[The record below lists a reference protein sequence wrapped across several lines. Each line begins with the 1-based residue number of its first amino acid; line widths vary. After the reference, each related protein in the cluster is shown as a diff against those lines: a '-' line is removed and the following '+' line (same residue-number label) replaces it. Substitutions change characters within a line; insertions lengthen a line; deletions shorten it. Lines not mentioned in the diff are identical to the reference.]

1 MKMEQNA
8 LYQLHSSSDSLN
20 VKKNEAVYLSNTK
33 ATGFYYVDKGFVG
46 LYQVADTGKESLL
59 RLYGAGS
66 FFGYRSLFT
75 NQRYPSTARA
85 MEKSHIKKF
94 NVKNLESLQQISTD
108 LANNLAIEVC
118 HELGDAEKR
127 LVQFSAFNAKNRIID
142 TIYYFFTYYPQY
154 PWTYREISEYSA
166 TDVTT
171 VIRFCKLLKESGVL
185 CKKNRKPRPLDLNK
199 LSLFRQVTNLA

>member
-1 MKMEQNA
+1 MKPISQ
-8 LYQLHSSSDSLN
+8 YSLHSSTVSLN
-20 VKKNEAVYLSNTK
+20 VSKREAVYISNTK
-33 ATGFYYVDKGFVG
+33 ASGFYHVDKGIIG

-59 RLYGAGS
+59 RLYGPGS

-75 NQRYPSTARA
+75 NQRYPATARA
-85 MEKSHIKKF
+85 MENSEVKKF
-94 NVKNLESLQQISTD
+94 DVKSFESLQQLSSE
-108 LANNLAIEVC
+108 LAKTLAIEVC

-142 TIYYFFTYYPQY
+142 TIHHFFSYYPQY

-171 VIRFCKLLKESGVL
+171 VIRFCKSLKESGVL
-185 CKKNRKPRPLDLNK
+185 CKQHRKPHPLDLNK
-199 LSLFRQVTNLA
+199 LDRYRQASKEIMK